1 MNDLDTHDDDDLRT
15 LLHDAV
21 SDVQPEPALHRIRS
35 RTATRPQHGTRT
47 WLVGLAAAATAAAI
61 AGVVVVTTQRGPG
74 SDSGPVASPTASTSA
89 GPSASTSA
97 GPSASATA
105 TVPSTERALGIYY
118 VGDTP
123 QGPRLYREFH
133 RLRVADGVAGAVGP
147 AIAQALDRADDSD
160 YRDLWPDGTQAS
172 VRGATGSEV
181 TVSLSN
187 AKLDLRD
194 RPAGTSAADAEA
206 AVQQL
211 VYTTQAALQQRLPVR
226 FLVDGQPS
234 DSLLGV
240 GVSGPVTNGPP
251 LETLALVSI
260 SEPPEGFEVTGPF
273 RASGVASSFEA
284 TVPWEIRRGDRV
296 VKRGFSTASGWMDKL
311 YPWQT
316 DPISVADLPAGTYT
330 FVASTDDPSG
340 GEGAGPTSDTRT
352 IVVRH

>member
-1 MNDLDTHDDDDLRT
+1 MNDHDPYDDDLRT

-21 SDVQPEPALHRIRS
+21 SDVHPDPALHRIRS
-35 RTATRPQHGTRT
+35 RTATLPQHGSRT

-74 SDSGPVASPTASTSA
+74 SDSGPVASPTTSTSA
-89 GPSASTSA
+89 GPSAST
-97 GPSASATA
+97 TA
-105 TVPSTERALGIYY
+105 TTNTSTERAMGVYY

-133 RLRVADGVAGAVGP
+133 RLRVADGAAGTVGP
-147 AIAQALDRADDSD
+147 AIEQALDRADDSD
-160 YRDLWPDGTQAS
+160 YRDPWPDGTQAS
-172 VRGATGSEV
+172 VQGATGSEV
-181 TVSLSN
+181 TLSLSN
-187 AKLDLRD
+187 DALDLRD
-194 RPAGTSAADAEA
+194 RPAGTSAAEAEA

-211 VYTTQAALQQRLPVR
+211 VYTAQAALQQRLPVR
-226 FLVDGQPS
+226 FLVGGQPT

-240 GVSGPVTNGPP
+240 DVSGPVTNGPA

-260 SEPPEGFEVTGPF
+260 SEPPEGGEVTGSF

-284 TVPWEIRRGDRV
+284 TVPWEIRKGDKV
-296 VKRGFSTASGWMDKL
+296 VKRGFSMASGWMDKL

-316 DPISVADLPAGTYT
+316 DPISVADLPEGTYT
-330 FVASTDDPSG
+330 FVASTDDPSD

>member
-1 MNDLDTHDDDDLRT
+1 MNDLGTHDDDDDLRM

-21 SDVQPEPALHRIRS
+21 SDIQPEPALHRIRA
-35 RTATRPQHGTRT
+35 RTATRPQHGART
-47 WLVGLAAAATAAAI
+47 WVVGLAAAATAAAI

-74 SDSGPVASPTASTSA
+74 SDSGPVASPTASA
-89 GPSASTSA
+89 SA

-105 TVPSTERALGIYY
+105 TTVPPTERALGIYY

-133 RLRVADGVAGAVGP
+133 RLRVADAAAGAVRP
-147 AIAQALDRADDSD
+147 AIAQALDRAKDPD
-160 YRDLWPDGTQAS
+160 YRDLWPDGTKAS
-172 VRGATGSEV
+172 VRGLTGSAV
-181 TVSLSN
+181 TLSLSN
-187 AKLDLRD
+187 STLDLRS
-194 RPAGTSAADAEA
+194 RPDGTPAADAEA

-226 FLVDGQPS
+226 FLVGGLPT

-260 SEPPEGFEVTGPF
+260 SAPQEGAEVTGPF

-284 TVPWEIRRGDRV
+284 TVPWEIRRGDQV
-296 VKRGFSTASGWMDKL
+296 VKRGFSTASGWMDNL

-316 DPISVADLPAGTYT
+316 DPIPVADLPAGTYT
-330 FVASTDDPSG
+330 FVASTDDPSD
-340 GEGAGPTSDTRT
+340 GEGAGPTTDTRT
-352 IVVRH
+352 IVVRR

>member
-1 MNDLDTHDDDDLRT
+1 MNDHDPYDEDLRT

-21 SDVQPEPALHRIRS
+21 SDVHPDPALHRIRS
-35 RTATRPQHGTRT
+35 RTATRPQHGSRA

-74 SDSGPVASPTASTSA
+74 SDSGPVASPTTSTSA
-89 GPSASTSA
+89 GPSASTA
-97 GPSASATA
+97 AT
-105 TVPSTERALGIYY
+105 TNPSTERAMGIYY

-133 RLRVADGVAGAVGP
+133 RLRVADGAAGTVGP

-160 YRDLWPDGTQAS
+160 YRDPWPDGTQAS
-172 VRGATGSEV
+172 VQGATGSEV
-181 TVSLSN
+181 TLSLSN
-187 AKLDLRD
+187 DALDLRD
-194 RPAGTSAADAEA
+194 RPAGTSAAEAEA

-211 VYTTQAALQQRLPVR
+211 VYTAQAALQQRLPVR
-226 FLVDGQPS
+226 FLVGGQPT
-234 DSLLGV
+234 DRLLGV
-240 GVSGPVTNGPP
+240 DVSGPVTNGPA

-260 SEPPEGFEVTGPF
+260 SEPPEGVEVTGSF

-284 TVPWEIRRGDRV
+284 TVPWEIRKGDKV

-316 DPISVADLPAGTYT
+316 DPIPVTDLPEGTYT
-330 FVASTDDPSG
+330 FVASTDDPSN

>member
-1 MNDLDTHDDDDLRT
+1 MNDRDTRDDDLRT

-21 SDVQPEPALHRIRS
+21 SDVHPEPALHRIRS
-35 RTATRPQHGTRT
+35 RTATRPQHGSRT

-105 TVPSTERALGIYY
+105 TTVPSTERALGIYY

-133 RLRVADGVAGAVGP
+133 RLRVADGAAGAVGP
-147 AIAQALDRADDSD
+147 AIAQALDRADDPD

-172 VRGATGSEV
+172 VQGATGSEV
-181 TVSLSN
+181 TLSLSN
-187 AKLDLRD
+187 AALDLRD

-226 FLVDGQPS
+226 FLVGGQPT

-240 GVSGPVTNGPP
+240 DVSGPVTNGPA

-260 SEPPEGFEVTGPF
+260 SEPQEGVEVTGSF

-284 TVPWEIRRGDRV
+284 TVPWEIRKGDQV
-296 VKRGFSTASGWMDKL
+296 VKRGFSMASGWMDKL

-316 DPISVADLPAGTYT
+316 DPISVADLPEGTYT
-330 FVASTDDPSG
+330 FVASTDDPSD

>member
-1 MNDLDTHDDDDLRT
+1 MSDRDTRDDDLRT

-21 SDVQPEPALHRIRS
+21 SDVHPEPTLHRIRS
-35 RTATRPQHGTRT
+35 RTATQPQHGSRT

-61 AGVVVVTTQRGPG
+61 AGVVVVTTQGGPG
-74 SDSGPVASPTASTSA
+74 SDSGPVATPT
-89 GPSASTSA
+89 ASTSA

-105 TVPSTERALGIYY
+105 TTVPSTERALGIYY

-147 AIAQALDRADDSD
+147 AIAQALDRADDPD
-160 YRDLWPDGTQAS
+160 YRDLWPDGTQAR
-172 VRGATGSEV
+172 VQGAIGSEV
-181 TVSLSN
+181 SLSLSN
-187 AKLDLRD
+187 ATLDLRD
-194 RPAGTSAADAEA
+194 RPAGMTAADAEA

-226 FLVDGQPS
+226 FLVDGQPT

-240 GVSGPVTNGPP
+240 DVSGPVTNGPA

-260 SEPPEGFEVTGPF
+260 SEPQEGVEVTGSF
-273 RASGVASSFEA
+273 RAGGVASSFEA
-284 TVPWEIRRGDRV
+284 TVPWEIRKGDKV
-296 VKRGFSTASGWMDKL
+296 VKRGFSMASGWMDKL

-316 DPISVADLPAGTYT
+316 DPISVADLPEGTYT
-330 FVASTDDPSG
+330 FVASTDDPSD

>member
-1 MNDLDTHDDDDLRT
+1 MNDHDPYDDDLRT

-21 SDVQPEPALHRIRS
+21 SDVHPDPALHRIRL
-35 RTATRPQHGTRT
+35 RTATRPQHGSRT

-74 SDSGPVASPTASTSA
+74 SDSGPVASPTTSTSA
-89 GPSASTSA
+89 GPSAST
-97 GPSASATA
+97 TA
-105 TVPSTERALGIYY
+105 TTNPSTERAMGVYY

-133 RLRVADGVAGAVGP
+133 RLRVADGAAGAVGP
-147 AIAQALDRADDSD
+147 AIAQALDRANDPD

-172 VRGATGSEV
+172 VLGATGSEV
-181 TVSLSN
+181 TLSLSN
-187 AKLDLRD
+187 DALDLRD
-194 RPAGTSAADAEA
+194 RPAGTSAAEAEA

-211 VYTTQAALQQRLPVR
+211 VYTAQAALQQRLPMR
-226 FLVDGQPS
+226 FLVGGQPT
-234 DSLLGV
+234 DRLLGV
-240 GVSGPVTNGPP
+240 DVSGPVTNGPS

-260 SEPPEGFEVTGPF
+260 SEPPEGVEVTGSF

-284 TVPWEIRRGDRV
+284 TVPWEIRKGDKV

-316 DPISVADLPAGTYT
+316 DPISVTDLPEGTYT
-330 FVASTDDPSG
+330 FVASTDDPSD
-340 GEGAGPTSDTRT
+340 GEGAGSTSDTRT

>member
-1 MNDLDTHDDDDLRT
+1 MNDHDPYDDDLRT

-21 SDVQPEPALHRIRS
+21 SDVHPDPALHRIRS
-35 RTATRPQHGTRT
+35 RTATRPQHGSRT

-74 SDSGPVASPTASTSA
+74 SDSGPVASPTTSTSA
-89 GPSASTSA
+89 GPSASTT
-97 GPSASATA
+97 AT

-133 RLRVADGVAGAVGP
+133 RLRVADGAAGAVGP

-160 YRDLWPDGTQAS
+160 YRDLWPDGT
-172 VRGATGSEV
+172 RGVGAGGHRLRGDALAEQRRSSTCATG
-181 TVSLSN
+181 
-187 AKLDLRD
+187 
-194 RPAGTSAADAEA
+194 RPGRRRPRRKRPCSSSSTRRRQPCSSGCRCGSWSAA
-206 AVQQL
+206 
-211 VYTTQAALQQRLPVR
+211 
-226 FLVDGQPS
+226 QPT
-234 DSLLGV
+234 DRLLGV
-240 GVSGPVTNGPP
+240 DVSGPVTNGPA

-260 SEPPEGFEVTGPF
+260 SEPQEGVEVTGSF

-284 TVPWEIRRGDRV
+284 TVPWEIRKGDKV

-316 DPISVADLPAGTYT
+316 DPISVTDLPEGTYT
-330 FVASTDDPSG
+330 FVASTDDPSD

>member
-1 MNDLDTHDDDDLRT
+1 MNDHDPYDDDLRT

-21 SDVQPEPALHRIRS
+21 SDVHPDPALHRIRS
-35 RTATRPQHGTRT
+35 RTATRPQHGSRT

-74 SDSGPVASPTASTSA
+74 SDSGPAASPTTSTSA
-89 GPSASTSA
+89 GPSAST
-97 GPSASATA
+97 TA
-105 TVPSTERALGIYY
+105 TTNPSTERAMGVYY

-133 RLRVADGVAGAVGP
+133 RLRVADGAAGTVGP

-172 VRGATGSEV
+172 VQGATGSEV
-181 TVSLSN
+181 TLSLSN
-187 AKLDLRD
+187 AALDLRD
-194 RPAGTSAADAEA
+194 RPARTSAAEAEA

-211 VYTTQAALQQRLPVR
+211 VYTAQAALQQRLPMR
-226 FLVDGQPS
+226 FLVDGQPT
-234 DSLLGV
+234 DRLLGV
-240 GVSGPVTNGPP
+240 DVSGPVTNGPS

-260 SEPPEGFEVTGPF
+260 SEPPEGVEVTGSF

-284 TVPWEIRRGDRV
+284 TVPWEIRKGDKV

-316 DPISVADLPAGTYT
+316 DPISVTDLPEGTYT

-340 GEGAGPTSDTRT
+340 GEGAGPTRDTRT

>member
-1 MNDLDTHDDDDLRT
+1 MNDHDPYDDDLRT

-21 SDVQPEPALHRIRS
+21 SDVHPDPALHRIRS
-35 RTATRPQHGTRT
+35 RTATRPQHGSRT

-74 SDSGPVASPTASTSA
+74 SDSGPVASPTTSTSA
-89 GPSASTSA
+89 GPSAST
-97 GPSASATA
+97 TA
-105 TVPSTERALGIYY
+105 TTNPLTERAMGIYY

-133 RLRVADGVAGAVGP
+133 RLRVADGATGTVGP
-147 AIAQALDRADDSD
+147 AIAQSLDRAVDPD

-172 VRGATGSEV
+172 VLGVTASEV
-181 TVSLSN
+181 TLSLSN
-187 AKLDLRD
+187 AALDLRD
-194 RPAGTSAADAEA
+194 RPPGTSAAESEA

-226 FLVDGQPS
+226 FLVGGQPT
-234 DSLLGV
+234 DRLLGV
-240 GVSGPVTNGPP
+240 DVSGPVTNGPA

-260 SEPPEGFEVTGPF
+260 SEPPEGVEVTGSF

-284 TVPWEIRRGDRV
+284 TVPWEIRKGDKV

-316 DPISVADLPAGTYT
+316 DPISVADLPEGTYT
-330 FVASTDDPSG
+330 FVASTDDPSD

>member
-1 MNDLDTHDDDDLRT
+1 MH
-15 LLHDAV
+15 
-21 SDVQPEPALHRIRS
+21 PEPALHRIRS
-35 RTATRPQHGTRT
+35 RTATRPQHGSRT

-89 GPSASTSA
+89 GPSAS
-97 GPSASATA
+97 ATA
-105 TVPSTERALGIYY
+105 TTVPSTERALGIYY

-133 RLRVADGVAGAVGP
+133 RLRVADGAAGAVGP

-181 TVSLSN
+181 TLSLSN
-187 AKLDLRD
+187 ATLDLRD

-226 FLVDGQPS
+226 FLVDGQPT

-240 GVSGPVTNGPP
+240 DVSGPVTNGPA

-260 SEPPEGFEVTGPF
+260 SEPQEGVEVTGSF

-284 TVPWEIRRGDRV
+284 TVPWEIRKGDQV

-316 DPISVADLPAGTYT
+316 DPISVTDLPEGTYT

>member
-1 MNDLDTHDDDDLRT
+1 MNDHDPYDDDLRT

-21 SDVQPEPALHRIRS
+21 SDVHPDPALHRIRS
-35 RTATRPQHGTRT
+35 RIATRPQHGSRT

-74 SDSGPVASPTASTSA
+74 SDSGPVASPTTSTSA
-89 GPSASTSA
+89 GPSAST
-97 GPSASATA
+97 TA
-105 TVPSTERALGIYY
+105 TTNPSTQRAVGVYY

-133 RLRVADGVAGAVGP
+133 RLRVADGAAGTVGP

-172 VRGATGSEV
+172 VQGATGSEV
-181 TVSLSN
+181 TLSLSN
-187 AKLDLRD
+187 AALDLRD
-194 RPAGTSAADAEA
+194 RPAGTSAAEAEA

-211 VYTTQAALQQRLPVR
+211 VYTAQAALQQRLPVR
-226 FLVDGQPS
+226 FLVGGQPT

-240 GVSGPVTNGPP
+240 DVSGPVTNGPA

-260 SEPPEGFEVTGPF
+260 SEPPEGVEVTGSF

-284 TVPWEIRRGDRV
+284 TVPWEIRKGDKV

-316 DPISVADLPAGTYT
+316 DPIPVTDLPEGTYT
-330 FVASTDDPSG
+330 FVASTDDPSD